1 MLRLEINGREFSFHF
16 GMGFLKEINST
27 VVIPIE
33 GAAGAK
39 QKKGLQMAIA
49 GIIDGDVETL
59 ADVLYRANF
68 NQEPR
73 ITRKE
78 LDDYIEDEGT
88 DVDELFKSV
97 LDFFGK
103 ANCTRKTYQGI
114 QKAIQEQAA
123 KRKA

>member
-27 VVIPIE
+27 VVVPVE
-33 GAAGAK
+33 GAPGAK
-39 QKKGLQMAIA
+39 QKRGLQMAIA
-49 GIIDGDVETL
+49 EVMDGNVEIL

-78 LDDYIEDEGT
+78 LDAYIEDENT
-88 DVDELFKSV
+88 DVDELFKAV
-97 LDFFGK
+97 LDFFEK
-103 ANCTRKTYQGI
+103 ANCTRKVYQGI

>member
-1 MLRLEINGREFSFHF
+1 MLRLEINGKEFAFNF
-16 GMGFLKEINST
+16 GMGFLKEINSM
-27 VVIPIE
+27 VVVPVE
-33 GAAGAK
+33 GAVGAK
-39 QKKGLQMAIA
+39 QKRGLHMAIA
-49 GIIDGDVETL
+49 GVMDGDVETL

-78 LDDYIEDEGT
+78 LDDYIEDEST

-103 ANCTRKTYQGI
+103 ANCTRKTYQAI
-114 QKAIQEQAA
+114 QKAIQEQTAQS
-123 KRKA
+123 KA